1 MEGAEGGQEPGV
13 SGPGTENGTPG
24 GGLLARLSQVQPG
37 EGVPLAWGGAFF
49 FFVLSSYYVI
59 RPLRD
64 EMGVRG
70 GQDALSWL
78 FLGTLTGTLLVTP
91 AIGALVTRYS
101 RRVFVPVVYRFLAVA
116 LVGFW
121 ALLTFL
127 PEARHLAV
135 ARFFFVWASVF
146 NLVAVSVFWGLM
158 ADVFSPAQGAR
169 LFGLAGLGGTLGG
182 VVGSALTASLARRV
196 GPVNLILL
204 AALLL
209 EGAVFCIHR
218 MVASAATMP
227 RPAPAPGVV
236 DDVEAPPGTG
246 ALAGFRLALRSP
258 YLLGIALFLL
268 FFTLGSTSLYFQQAR
283 IVREAFADAAA
294 RTTYFAR
301 QDLAVNVL
309 TASAQLFVTGRVLV
323 RFGLGPALCLL
334 PLVTAGGFWAL
345 AASPVPATLFAVQV
359 LRRGAEFGIVKPARE
374 ALFTVV
380 SREEKYSAKSFI
392 DTFVYRT
399 GDVIGALN
407 DRLLSA
413 LGMGAFALAAGFV
426 PIGLAW
432 IVLSLLLGQTQR
444 RRAATG

>member
-1 MEGAEGGQEPGV
+1 M
-13 SGPGTENGTPG
+13 
-24 GGLLARLSQVQPG
+24 ARLSQVRPG
-37 EGVPLAWGGAFF
+37 EGAPLAWGCGFF

-91 AIGALVTRYS
+91 AIGALVTKYS

-116 LVGFW
+116 LVVFW

-127 PEARHLAV
+127 PEGRHLAV

-146 NLVAVSVFWGLM
+146 NLVAVSVFWALM
-158 ADVFSPAQGAR
+158 ADVFSPEQGAR
-169 LFGLAGLGGTLGG
+169 LFGLAGIGGTVGA

-196 GPVNLILL
+196 GPVNLILM
-204 AALLL
+204 AAVLL

-218 MVASAATMP
+218 MIAAARSMP
-227 RPAPAPGVV
+227 RPEPAAVRE
-236 DDVEAPPGTG
+236 DVEAPPGTG
-246 ALAGFRLALRSP
+246 ALAGLKLALRSP

-283 IVREAFADAAA
+283 IVREAFADTAA

-301 QDLAVNVL
+301 QDLAVNLL
-309 TASAQLFVTGRVLV
+309 TGTAQLFLTGRLLV
-323 RFGLGPALCLL
+323 AFGLGPALCLL
-334 PLVTAGGFWAL
+334 PLITAGGFYAL
-345 AASPVPATLFAVQV
+345 AASPVPATLFLVQV
-359 LRRGAEFGIVKPARE
+359 VRRGAEYGIVKPARE

-380 SREEKYSAKSFI
+380 SREEKYSAKAFI

-407 DRLLSA
+407 DRLLGYWG
-413 LGMGAFALAAGFV
+413 LGPFALATGFV
-426 PIGLAW
+426 PIAAAWVVLA
-432 IVLSLLLGQTQR
+432 LLLGWTER
-444 RRAATG
+444 RRAARMEGGETAGGPEPGTRMI